1 MADGDNKILM
11 ASRPWVTTKLD
22 GDGNNYVHKDTAE
35 TLTGNK
41 TFSGTAT
48 FSGTV
53 VVPAVTDASAD
64 TAPATV
70 KYVKDKVTSLFSY
83 KGSVSTVDDLPESG
97 NIKGDVWNVSSTG
110 ANYAWSG
117 SQWDNLSENSAYAL
131 DNAVVKLTG
140 AQTIAGAKTFSDAAA
155 LNGGATV
162 PTGKTLTITDAP
174 TQNTD
179 AANKKYV
186 DDAVSPLATDAL
198 VAHLAG
204 AETFTG
210 AKTFSA
216 GAVIPTG
223 TALTVT
229 DAPVNN
235 TDAANK
241 KYVDDSLTDLA
252 SDTRLVHTTGDE
264 SIAGDKTFT
273 DEVVLSGGASVPTNK
288 VLTITDA
295 PSSNTDAANKKYV
308 DDTVAGSTVVHTTG
322 TETVGGVKTFSDGIV
337 IPTGKDITLTDAP
350 SSNTDAANKKYV
362 DDTVAGSTVVHTT
375 GTETVGGVK
384 TFSDGI
390 VIPTGKD
397 ITLTDAPTA
406 NTDAANKKYV
416 DDTVAGSTVVHTSGT
431 ETIGG
436 AKTFSDAATFSSAV
450 SLNGGA
456 TVPTGKVLTL
466 TDAPSANTDAA
477 NKKYVDDSV
486 APLATDASVVHLA
499 GAETITGAKT
509 FSAAVTL
516 SAGATVPTGSD
527 ITLTDAPTANTDA
540 ANKKYVDDTVAGGT
554 VVHTSGNESIA
565 GNKTFSGST
574 TFTGGVTLNDG
585 ATVPTGEVITLTD
598 APTASTD
605 AVNKG
610 YVDAITAG
618 TASFALLRLQ
628 DENGDDWL
636 VSVDSEAETL
646 VIEKDTASAGE

>member
-1 MADGDNKILM
+1 MADSNKILM
-11 ASRPWVTTKLD
+11 ASQPWVTDKLD
-22 GDGNNYVHKDTAE
+22 GTGNNYVHKDTAE
-35 TLTGNK
+35 TITGNK

-48 FSGTV
+48 FSGSVT
-53 VVPAVTDASAD
+53 VPAVTDASAD

-70 KYVKDKVTSLFSY
+70 KYVKDKVTALFSY
-83 KGSVSTVDDLPESG
+83 KGSVATVDLLPTTG
-97 NIKGDVWNVSSTG
+97 NVKGDVYNVSSTG
-110 ANYAWSG
+110 ANYAWDG

-131 DNAVVKLTG
+131 DSAVVKLTG
-140 AQTIAGAKTFSDAAA
+140 DQTIAGAKTFSGAAA

-186 DDAVSPLATDAL
+186 DDAVAPLATDSL

-241 KYVDDSLTDLA
+241 KYVDDEISGLA

-264 SIAGDKTFT
+264 SIAGEKTFSSA
-273 DEVVLSGGASVPTNK
+273 VSLAGGASVPTNK

-295 PSSNTDAANKKYV
+295 PTANTDAANKKYV

-350 SSNTDAANKKYV
+350 S
-362 DDTVAGSTVVHTT
+362 
-375 GTETVGGVK
+375 
-384 TFSDGI
+384 
-390 VIPTGKD
+390 
-397 ITLTDAPTA
+397 A

-436 AKTFSDAATFSSAV
+436 TKTFSDAATFSSAV

-456 TVPTGKVLTL
+456 TVPTGKTLTV

-486 APLATDASVVHLA
+486 SPLATDADVVHLA

-516 SAGATVPTGSD
+516 SAGATVPTGAD

-540 ANKKYVDDTVAGGT
+540 ANKKYVDDTVAGAT

-574 TFTGGVTLNDG
+574 TFNGAVSLADG
-585 ATVPTGEVITLTD
+585 ATVPTGEVLTITD
-598 APTASTD
+598 APSANTD
-605 AVNKG
+605 AANKG
-610 YVDAITAG
+610 YVDAITSG
-618 TASFALLRLQ
+618 TRAFSKIRLT
-628 DENGDDWL
+628 DDNGDDWYIGI
-636 VSVDSEAETL
+636 DSTSETL
-646 VIEKDTASAGE
+646 TIEPVSAPAS

>member
-11 ASRPWVTTKLD
+11 ASRPWVNTKLD
-22 GDGNNYVHKDTAE
+22 GEGNNYVHKDTAE

-110 ANYAWSG
+110 ANYAWDG

-162 PTGKTLTITDAP
+162 PTGKVLTITDAP
-174 TQNTD
+174 SANTD

-186 DDAVSPLATDAL
+186 DDSVSPLATDAD
-198 VAHLAG
+198 VVHLAG
-204 AETFTG
+204 AETITG

-216 GAVIPTG
+216 GIVIPTG
-223 TALTVT
+223 VDITLT

-241 KYVDDSLTDLA
+241 KYVDDSLSDLA

-264 SIAGDKTFT
+264 SISGDKTFT

-295 PSSNTDAANKKYV
+295 PTNNTDAANKKYV

-350 SSNTDAANKKYV
+350 S
-362 DDTVAGSTVVHTT
+362 
-375 GTETVGGVK
+375 
-384 TFSDGI
+384 
-390 VIPTGKD
+390 
-397 ITLTDAPTA
+397 A

-456 TVPTGKVLTL
+456 TVPTGKVLTI

-486 APLATDASVVHLA
+486 SPLAADADVVHLA

-516 SAGATVPTGSD
+516 SAGATVPTGYD
-527 ITLTDAPTANTDA
+527 ITLTDAPSANTDA
-540 ANKKYVDDTVAGGT
+540 ANKKYVDDTVAGST
-554 VVHTSGNESIA
+554 VVHTTGNESIA

-574 TFTGGVTLNDG
+574 TFSGGVTLSDG
-585 ATVPTGEVITLTD
+585 ATVPTGETLTLTD
-598 APTASTD
+598 APTANTD
-605 AVNKG
+605 AANKG

-618 TASFALLRLQ
+618 TASFAILRLQ

-636 VSVDSEAETL
+636 VSVDSVAETL